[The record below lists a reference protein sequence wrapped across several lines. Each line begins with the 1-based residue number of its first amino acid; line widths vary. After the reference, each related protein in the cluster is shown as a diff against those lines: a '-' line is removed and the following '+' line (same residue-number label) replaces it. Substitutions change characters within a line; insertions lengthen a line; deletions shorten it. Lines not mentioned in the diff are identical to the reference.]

1 VNIEHMQK
9 LFALIFLILLT
20 ACSAPQLPLSKAEP
34 LTVSPDALVRPPWET
49 YVQAGPGAEK
59 DIDLETLNG
68 PQVAPAP
75 EALPAETPVA
85 PEPMKTPPKPGDTV
99 IKAVAVLP
107 VTGAKGRGNAELT
120 NAMRKVLKDAGWP
133 VLSAPRADALT
144 IQGSVVMDAAQNGQQ
159 PVHLTWAVH
168 TPKGKNLGDIKQ
180 NNGVPAGSLDQGWG
194 ENAGFATQAA
204 AEGIFKLIE
213 GYR

>member
-1 VNIEHMQK
+1 VRFFI
-9 LFALIFLILLT
+9 AILLT
-20 ACSAPQLPLSKAEP
+20 FLLAACSAPQLPLSKVEP
-34 LTVSPDALVRPPWET
+34 LAVNPDSLVHPPWET
-49 YVQAGPGAEK
+49 LVKAGAGAEK

-68 PQVAPAP
+68 PQVAQAP
-75 EALPAETPVA
+75 EALPAETPVE
-85 PEPMKTPPKPGDTV
+85 PEPAKTPPKPGDTV

-107 VTGAKGRGNAELT
+107 VTGAKGKGNAELT
-120 NAMRKVLKDAGWP
+120 AAMRKVLKEAGWP

-144 IQGSVVMDAAQNGQQ
+144 IQGTVVMDGAQNGQQ
-159 PVHLTWAVH
+159 PVHLTWAVL

-204 AEGIFKLIE
+204 AEAIFKLIE